1 MDTLTGLTERQKAA
15 VAHMEGPMLVL
26 AGPGS
31 GKTRVITHRI
41 AHLIS
46 KGVPPSA
53 ILAVTFTNKAAEEM
67 KNRLQNMRVPRGST
81 LCTFH
86 GLCARLLREFA
97 DKAGLPPG
105 FTIYDQAD
113 QKSVLNEVL
122 KERDLDPGD
131 YSPARLLRQIGVFKN
146 RMITPE
152 KIGPDT
158 PSELPAGFMA
168 EIYAAY
174 QKRLAAAGA
183 LDFDDLL
190 MKAARLFKD
199 NPDIETSL
207 GRRYRYILVDEYQD
221 TNRCQ
226 YRIARDLARVHSNLF
241 VTGDPDQSIYGWR
254 GADIENI
261 LDFEKD
267 FPGSPVIRL
276 EENFRSTPE
285 VLRLADSLIRA
296 NVRRK
301 DKRLV
306 PRKPGGSRPL
316 LYKFADEYEE
326 ARGVAAWIRWMN
338 KGFGIDY
345 GRIGV
350 FYRANAMSRVLE
362 EELIKAAIP
371 YQIVKGLE
379 FFQRKEIKDL
389 LAYLKLLA
397 NPIDEASLLRIVN
410 RPARGIGDTTVRR
423 IIQHGRAAG
432 SALWDLFRNP
442 AGVPELPAAAAAK
455 IGRFVELMDGLRA
468 RTGGPVAETMKAAY
482 ERSGLRQALED
493 EENPE
498 AAENIQEL
506 IHSAIQFDAGETAAG
521 GLPAY
526 LQQVAL
532 ISDSDAYRD
541 GVGAV
546 SLMTLHTAKGLE
558 FAAVMIVGVEDGII
572 PHSLSLADGRDD
584 EEERRLLFVGITRAE
599 SHLALSHVQ
608 ARTSRGASRP
618 ATLSPFLRGLSGYDL
633 VIAPF
638 MTNGFGGTGR
648 SVSEPVNTGSRLYK
662 VSSRTGEPGDS
673 EISERAR
680 AKASGPVRIP
690 LDAATRRDP
699 GPEEASSGGFRAG
712 QRVLHPAIGRGVI
725 EKIISGSGGER
736 AVVEFEN
743 GARLI
748 LDLRIA
754 HLEAVD

>member
-1 MDTLTGLTERQKAA
+1 MTDESLAGLTERQKAA
-15 VAHMEGPMLVL
+15 VSHMEGPMLVL

-41 AHLIS
+41 AHLIAR
-46 KGVPPSA
+46 GVAPSS

-67 KNRLQNMRVPRGST
+67 KGRLLNMRVPRGAT

-86 GLCARLLREFA
+86 SLCARLLREFA
-97 DKAGLPPG
+97 DRAGLPAT

-113 QKSVLNEVL
+113 QKTVLNEVL
-122 KERDLDPGD
+122 KERDLDSGD
-131 YSPARLLRQIGVFKN
+131 LSPVRLLRQIGTFKN

-152 KIGPDT
+152 RIGPDT
-158 PSELPAGFMA
+158 PSDFPAGLITD
-168 EIYAAY
+168 IYGAY

-190 MKAARLFKD
+190 MRTARLLKED
-199 NPDIETSL
+199 PEVRAGL
-207 GRRYRYILVDEYQD
+207 GRRYRFLLVDEYQD

-226 YRIARDLARVHSNLF
+226 YGIARDLARDHSNLF

-261 LDFEKD
+261 MDFEKD
-267 FPGSPVIRL
+267 FPGAPVIRL

-285 VLRLADSLIRA
+285 VLRLADSLIRE

-326 ARGVAAWIRWMN
+326 ARGVAAWVRWMN
-338 KGFGIDY
+338 GEHGIDY

-379 FFQRKEIKDL
+379 FFQRKEIKDV
-389 LAYLKLLA
+389 LAYLKLAA
-397 NPIDEASLLRIVN
+397 NPSDEASLLRIIN

-423 IIQHGRAAG
+423 IIRHGRAMG
-432 SALWDLFRNP
+432 TGLWELLGRP
-442 AGVPELPAAAAAK
+442 ADVPDVPAAAVPK
-455 IGRFVELMDGLRA
+455 IGRFVGLIEGLRP
-468 RTGGPVAETMKAAY
+468 RPGTPVAETVKAAF
-482 ERSGLRQALED
+482 ERSGLKQALED
-493 EENPE
+493 EEDPE
-498 AAENIQEL
+498 AAENVQEL

-541 GVGAV
+541 GAGTV

-558 FAAVMIVGVEDGII
+558 FAAVMIIGVEDGII
-572 PHSLSLADGRDD
+572 PHSLSFENGRDD

-599 SHLALSHVQ
+599 RHLALSHAQ
-608 ARTSRGASRP
+608 TRTSRGASRP
-618 ATLSPFLRGLSGYDL
+618 ARLSPFLRGLSGYET
-633 VIAPF
+633 VVAPF
-638 MTNGFGGTGR
+638 LTHGFGGTGR
-648 SVSEPVNTGSRLYK
+648 GVSESPKRESGLYR
-662 VSSRTGEPGDS
+662 VS
-673 EISERAR
+673 AR
-680 AKASGPVRIP
+680 PA
-690 LDAATRRDP
+690 
-699 GPEEASSGGFRAG
+699 ESGGSGARDSAPASTTGPDPAALRAPETAGGGRFRAG
-712 QRVLHPAIGRGVI
+712 QRVLHPAIGPGVI
-725 EKIISGSGGER
+725 EKIITGPGGER

-754 HLEAVD
+754 NLVSTD